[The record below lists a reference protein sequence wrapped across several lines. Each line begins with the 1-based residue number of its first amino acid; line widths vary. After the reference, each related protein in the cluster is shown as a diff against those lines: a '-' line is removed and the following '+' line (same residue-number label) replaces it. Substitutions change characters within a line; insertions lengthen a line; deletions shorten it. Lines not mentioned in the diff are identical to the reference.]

1 MKSLF
6 ITVASVFSSDD
17 LPFFLQQLY
26 MDDKRNV
33 ARPMLPSVSRKQSG
47 TTRAIS

>member
-33 ARPMLPSVSRKQSG
+33 ARPDAPIGKSK
-47 TTRAIS
+47 AIRND